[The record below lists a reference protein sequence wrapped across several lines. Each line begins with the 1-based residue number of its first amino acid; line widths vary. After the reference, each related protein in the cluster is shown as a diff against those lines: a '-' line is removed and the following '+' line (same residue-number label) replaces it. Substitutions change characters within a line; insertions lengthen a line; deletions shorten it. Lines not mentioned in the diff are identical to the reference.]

1 MEEIVSI
8 KKNVYGLDHPEFEKA
23 SEKLCEYL
31 NQAAMV
37 ELQSEKFD

>member
-8 KKNVYGLDHPEFEKA
+8 KKEVYGMDHPEFEKA

-31 NQAAMV
+31 NLAAMIY
-37 ELQSEKFD
+37 LQKEKF

>member
-8 KKNVYGLDHPEFEKA
+8 KKEVYGMEHPEFEKA

-31 NQAAMV
+31 NLSAMIY
-37 ELQSEKFD
+37 LQKEKF